1 MFLGS
6 WITKIKLLILCYSLD
21 MQEVMQKRLAI
32 VVMMVMTALKISLAV
47 GFLLK
52 NDIFTNFFFNFFYYN
67 NNSFSPERRGAL
79 LIGEEWFL
87 PKGREFYFF
96 ENSPVPSCPKE
107 GLHRFPLN
115 PLSPQGTGDL
125 KPGRPGLYEQ
135 TSSRP

>member
-52 NDIFTNFFFNFFYYN
+52 NDILQI
-67 NNSFSPERRGAL
+67 SFLISFITIITLFL
-79 LIGEEWFL
+79 LKGEEWAL

-96 ENSPVPSCPKE
+96 ENSPVPS
-107 GLHRFPLN
+107 
-115 PLSPQGTGDL
+115 
-125 KPGRPGLYEQ
+125 
-135 TSSRP
+135 

>member
-67 NNSFSPERRGAL
+67 NNSFSPKRR
-79 LIGEEWFL
+79 F
-87 PKGREFYFF
+87 
-96 ENSPVPSCPKE
+96 S
-107 GLHRFPLN
+107 
-115 PLSPQGTGDL
+115 
-125 KPGRPGLYEQ
+125 
-135 TSSRP
+135 TSSGVS

>member
-52 NDIFTNFFFNFFYYN
+52 NDIFTNFFLEFKIIIFFYLTR
-67 NNSFSPERRGAL
+67 PL
-79 LIGEEWFL
+79 LLGEVPTFRKL
-87 PKGREFYFF
+87 PR
-96 ENSPVPSCPKE
+96 
-107 GLHRFPLN
+107 PL
-115 PLSPQGTGDL
+115 
-125 KPGRPGLYEQ
+125 LY
-135 TSSRP
+135 P